1 MELVT
6 VATTGAGWIH
16 SVLAGGTQRDNTV
29 SVHTHHRAHP
39 DGVALGT
46 PVLSLLRCSQSL
58 PSSAN
63 RCDITLA
70 CLLFRLRDFVEEVG
84 VRPKVCEPVE
94 QQVER
99 RDGLGLAFV
108 ADGIEHSTHLGRCSD
123 VLGAHQQLVMTG

>member
-1 MELVT
+1 MQRQVRGGSILFWP
-6 VATTGAGWIH
+6 VARSAI
-16 SVLAGGTQRDNTV
+16 STV

-39 DGVALGT
+39 DAVALGT